1 MAKISTYG
9 IDSTPQFSD
18 KLIGTSITGPP
29 DNNTANFTL
38 QSVID
43 LFLPEITLQ
52 KVTESGNTTTLPI
65 TANSFI
71 KSGGTASQFLK
82 ADGSIDSNVYVT
94 TNIYNSNGALSG
106 DRVVTMGAF
115 TLSFTKDILVN
126 GLTIGVGSGS
136 GTENTANGYQA
147 LYSNTTGSQNAANGY
162 QALFSNTTGT
172 ENVAVGANALRENIT
187 GVSNTAV
194 GQSSLRSNTIGIATQ
209 V

>member
-94 TNIYNSNGALSG
+94 TNIYNSNGTLSG

-136 GTENTANGYQA
+136 GTENTAI
-147 LYSNTTGSQNAANGY
+147 GS
-162 QALFSNTTGT
+162 
-172 ENVAVGANALRENIT
+172 E
-187 GVSNTAV
+187 
-194 GQSSLRSNTIGIATQ
+194 IGRAH